1 LCCSFFFEIAGAR
14 HVFLYNQGSGYFCAM
29 SKFSM
34 VCLCAFLLSVAG
46 FAQVRVGTLVI
57 KPNEV
62 YELKESDIIVADT
75 LIMMDSS
82 CIKLNPLKRDNFIRA
97 QVAYMGSGSRIDGRG
112 IDGAPGRNGQ
122 NGDTATGP
130 CRHGADARDGGRGLD
145 GGNGNNLFLYFE
157 QLYLT
162 GHVLVDLSGGVGG
175 RGGDGGHG
183 GGGSPGT
190 LHCNGGNGGSGG
202 NGGAGGN
209 GGNGGRLTINCSRCP
224 DIRALVSKQMTFRS
238 TGGHFGFGGRRGY
251 AGAPGLG
258 PKNRNGQTG
267 DSGYDGPNGKPGEKG
282 TLNFEI
288 N

>member
-1 LCCSFFFEIAGAR
+1 
-14 HVFLYNQGSGYFCAM
+14 FLV
-29 SKFSM
+29 
-34 VCLCAFLLSVAG
+34 VCLCALLLSIAG
-46 FAQVRVGTLVI
+46 SAQVRVGTLVI

-130 CRHGADARDGGRGLD
+130 CRNGADARDGGRGLD

-183 GGGSPGT
+183 G
-190 LHCNGGNGGSGG
+190 SGG
-202 NGGAGGN
+202 DGGAGGN

-224 DIRALVSKQMTFRS
+224 DVRALVSKQMTFRS

-267 DSGYDGPNGKPGEKG
+267 DSGYDGPN
-282 TLNFEI
+282 
-288 N
+288 